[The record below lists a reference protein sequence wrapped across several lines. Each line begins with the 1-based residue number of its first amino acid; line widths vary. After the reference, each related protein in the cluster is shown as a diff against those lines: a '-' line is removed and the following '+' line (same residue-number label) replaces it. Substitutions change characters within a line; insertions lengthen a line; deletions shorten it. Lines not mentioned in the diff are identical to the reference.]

1 MILHSHNMLSV
12 EAFHNEALAHQHS
25 TNNLKIKEI
34 KTIYYGKE
42 VTKGPY
48 TMVNTFV
55 KKLSD

>member
-25 TNNLKIKEI
+25 TNNFKIKEV
-34 KTIYYGKE
+34 KTLYYGKK

-48 TMVNTFV
+48 TVVSTF
-55 KKLSD
+55 